1 MKRKTCFY
9 RQMICSMR
17 TLCKYQIIETKV
29 PIHPNRGQI
38 FFRRYLTGV
47 REKHNLPASPVVGET
62 VVQVE
67 CSAGNISVDV
77 PDFRN
82 IVVCH
87 DPGTLCDVE
96 DGVLQRLMPGPREVI
111 LIQHLSSAV
120 IRRIEIDERVPP
132 LPRKLVSNEAE
143 YVPVVDLDAITVFSN
158 RPNPIRKTGTIEPRL
173 QG

>member
-1 MKRKTCFY
+1 
-9 RQMICSMR
+9 MR
-17 TLCKYQIIETKV
+17 EE
-29 PIHPNRGQI
+29 HDFSAN
-38 FFRRYLTGV
+38 
-47 REKHNLPASPVVGET
+47 PVVGET
-62 VVQVE
+62 VVQAE
-67 CSAGNISVDV
+67 RSAGNASVDI

-82 IVVCH
+82 IVVRH

-96 DGVLQRLMPGPREVI
+96 DSVLQRLMPGPREVI

-120 IRRIEIDERVPP
+120 IRRIEIDECVLP

-143 YVPVVDLDAITVFSN
+143 HVPVVDLDAITVFSN